1 MLTKIEHGPWKDVTL
16 IKTNATEDIKT
27 WTARELTKMGRDA
40 SKWELFATSA
50 EKDVYLFR
58 NPQKNLQVTVYQD
71 ANG

>member
-1 MLTKIEHGPWKDVTL
+1 M

-58 NPQKNLQVTVYQD
+58 NPQKNLQVMVYQD
-71 ANG
+71 ANGERSMGNVWGA

>member
-1 MLTKIEHGPWKDVTL
+1 M

-71 ANG
+71 ANGERSMGNVWGA